1 MRATLSEGRRQ
12 RMNQYLIRH
21 LGGHESGPHTSEELL
36 AMVAK
41 GQVTRECMI
50 RRVGGPDRWHAASS
64 IAGLKFPA
72 PATGGA
78 AGGWPGAAA
87 PPPLPA
93 VPPPLPHDA
102 AGVPPAL
109 QNSASIGRV
118 LALLPRAIVDPI
130 GTVTRLDATHSE
142 GAMFTAG
149 CMLHLLASA
158 AVLLACWLA
167 IPDYVRYTLDVS
179 VGEFFYKGLVGMM
192 SFLVAMALAN
202 VVTRLLFSEVARAR
216 FGLDVVA
223 AALTLMPINVALTT
237 AIVVFRDAAV
247 HSEDFRNL
255 GLSLTLSYGLIL
267 ATVLAYAISQHLR
280 AAGPRVLIFITPIQ
294 LIGTLILGAWII
306 NVLLGT
312 S

>member
-1 MRATLSEGRRQ
+1 
-12 RMNQYLIRH
+12 MNQYLIRH
-21 LGGHESGPHTSEELL
+21 PVGHESGPYTSEEVR

-50 RRVGGPDRWHAASS
+50 RRVGGPDRWHAASI

-72 PATGGA
+72 AV
-78 AGGWPGAAA
+78 GWPGASA
-87 PPPLPA
+87 PPPLPT
-93 VPPPLPHDA
+93 VPPPLPHNA

-109 QNSASIGRV
+109 QSSASIGRV

-130 GTVTRLDATHSE
+130 GTATRLDATHSE

-149 CMLHLLASA
+149 CMLHLLSSA

-167 IPDYVRYTLDVS
+167 NPDYVRHTLEIN
-179 VGEFFYKGLVGMM
+179 VGDFFYKGIVGMM

-202 VVTRLLFSEVARAR
+202 VVTRLFFSEVARAR

-255 GLSLTLSYGLIL
+255 GLTLTLSYGLIL

-306 NVLLGT
+306 DVLLGT

>member
-1 MRATLSEGRRQ
+1 
-12 RMNQYLIRH
+12 MNQYLIRH
-21 LGGHESGPHTSEELL
+21 PEGYESGPHTSEDLL
-36 AMVAK
+36 TMVAK

-50 RRVGGPDRWHAASS
+50 RRMGGPDRWHAASS

-78 AGGWPGAAA
+78 AGGWLGAAA
-87 PPPLPA
+87 PPPLPT

-109 QNSASIGRV
+109 QSSASIGRV

-142 GAMFTAG
+142 GAIFTAG
-149 CMLHLLASA
+149 CMLHLLSSA

-192 SFLVAMALAN
+192 SFLVALALAN
-202 VVTRLLFSEVARAR
+202 VITRLLFSEVGRAR
-216 FGLDVVA
+216 FGLDVMA
-223 AALTLMPINVALTT
+223 AALTLMPVNVALTT
-237 AIVVFRDAAV
+237 AIIVFRNA
-247 HSEDFRNL
+247 NL
-255 GLSLTLSYGLIL
+255 QSDEFDNVWLVLTLFYGLIL
-267 ATVLAYAISQHLR
+267 GTVLSYAISQHLR
-280 AAGPRVLIFITPIQ
+280 VAAPRVLIFITPIQ

-306 NVLLGT
+306 EVLLGT